1 VPDFT
6 AHFADLTDPRIQRGK
21 QHQLLD
27 IVGLTIY
34 AVIAGADTFTGVE
47 RFGHAR
53 REWLK
58 QFLDLEGGIP
68 SHDTLGRVWSRVC
81 PTEFETGFRRWIA
94 RLAENLEEVVAI
106 DGKTLRRSYDR
117 RDSKAALQMIS
128 VWSCANEVVLGQ
140 RAVPEATNETKTLPA
155 LLRVLHLEGA
165 IVTIDAAG
173 TYPEISA
180 QIQEAGADY
189 VIGLKGNQKSLY
201 RDVKAT
207 FDAREAIGRLP
218 APCRSVDGGHDRV
231 EVRHCW
237 GLDLADT
244 GLKAERLAADGWTGL
259 RTIGRVR
266 AERHRPDGTVETE
279 DRLFLSSLPAEP
291 ERLLRAI
298 RHHWHV
304 ENKLHWSLDVA
315 FREDDSRVR
324 TGHAAQN
331 LAVVRRLALS
341 LLKQETSRTVGIAI
355 KRKEAA
361 WNPDYLL
368 KVLTVG
374 N

>member
-1 VPDFT
+1 M
-6 AHFADLTDPRIQRGK
+6 
-21 QHQLLD
+21 
-27 IVGLTIY
+27 
-34 AVIAGADTFTGVE
+34 E
-47 RFGHAR
+47 RHCF
-53 REWLK
+53 
-58 QFLDLEGGIP
+58 
-68 SHDTLGRVWSRVC
+68 SCRVC

-117 RDSKAALQMIS
+117 RDSKAALPCKSPEMIS

-155 LLRVLHLEGA
+155 LLRVLHLKGA

-173 TYPEISA
+173 TDPEIRA

-291 ERLLRAI
+291 ERLLRAV
-298 RHHWHV
+298 RHH
-304 ENKLHWSLDVA
+304 
-315 FREDDSRVR
+315 
-324 TGHAAQN
+324 
-331 LAVVRRLALS
+331 
-341 LLKQETSRTVGIAI
+341 
-355 KRKEAA
+355 
-361 WNPDYLL
+361 
-368 KVLTVG
+368 
-374 N
+374 